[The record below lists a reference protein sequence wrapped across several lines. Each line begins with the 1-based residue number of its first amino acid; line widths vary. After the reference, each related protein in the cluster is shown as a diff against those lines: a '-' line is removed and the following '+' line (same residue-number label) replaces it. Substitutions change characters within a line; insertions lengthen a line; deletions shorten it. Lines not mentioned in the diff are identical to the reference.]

1 VPDDDQDGAGNGDLG
16 LGLAAAAG
24 DPVVPLAEEGGGAGG
39 AVGGLGQGA
48 TQPGVALALFAGP
61 GAGPDWRAEGH
72 NPAQDTKWA
81 AVGNRVPFNTQV
93 RQTPL
98 AANASG
104 KLPQNGRPVTR
115 GEVMMCAD
123 LRLGRSS

>member
-1 VPDDDQDGAGNGDLG
+1 MMTRM
-16 LGLAAAAG
+16 
-24 DPVVPLAEEGGGAGG
+24 ER
-39 AVGGLGQGA
+39 A
-48 TQPGVALALFAGP
+48 TATWALALPRRRAIRWCRSPRKVAVRAAPLAAWVRAPRSQVSPWPFLPARVR
-61 GAGPDWRAEGH
+61 GPDWRAEGH